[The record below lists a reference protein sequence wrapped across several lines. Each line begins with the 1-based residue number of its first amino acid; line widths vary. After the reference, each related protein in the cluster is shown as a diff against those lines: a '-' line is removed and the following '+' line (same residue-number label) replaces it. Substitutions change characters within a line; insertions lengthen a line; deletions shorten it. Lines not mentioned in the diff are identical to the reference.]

1 MRIVRHKRKRIREVL
16 EPPNLIEI
24 QYNSYR
30 WFLEEGLKEL
40 FQTFSPIYDLTYD
53 PSGSK
58 QTNPNFIEFGEY
70 CLGEPKYSVEECR
83 EREATFS
90 APLRVKVRFG
100 KRDGEVQ
107 ESEIYLGDLPLMTDG
122 GTFIINGRERV
133 IISQLNRTPGV
144 HFPSPLLSSTGRE
157 MMVRALGKVLQI
169 QIIPAEGPWLDGGT
183 DATNVIRLRV
193 HQSKMLP
200 ITQIIKAFAA
210 YEEAR
215 VPAELELERA
225 VGWRML
231 QKVEYAGKTLLEA
244 GAILTHELL
253 EQLPEEARSLRVKCE
268 PPYERLGEL
277 NNKPVYGLRNEHF
290 AMMFGRPRERRETLR
305 EVTLRNPKE
314 AELIGKTAVET
325 ITNAKGKPIV
335 QAGEVIDEK
344 AAKQIAKLKLPEV
357 RVRFTEV
364 VGGDLELP
372 PLLKVTLDADPT
384 NDSIEAVYDFYRR
397 MRPGD
402 PMVPENVFNLFYG
415 LVLDPRRYDL
425 GRVGRYQITR
435 KLRHGIPLE
444 VRRLT
449 VPDLLLSLRHL
460 LEMAEDKHEYEDTDH
475 LANKRVRSVG
485 ELLQAHLRQAFL
497 KLEKTAREKMTAAE
511 DVSQILPNVVLS
523 VKPVATAL
531 QSFFATNPLSTFMDQ
546 TNPLS
551 ELANKRRLSVLG
563 PGGLQRQSIPPQV
576 RNITPSQYGRIC
588 PIETPEGQNIGLV
601 TQMTLYS
608 YVDEFGFLRT
618 PYRIVRDG
626 KPTDEV
632 VYLPADEDENAYIA
646 PADTPLDENGYL
658 PPMVQVR
665 WRDEYPIVPRE
676 QVQYMDVNPAQVF
689 SVSASMIA
697 FLEHDDAGRA
707 LMGSNMQRQGVP
719 LLNPE
724 APLVF
729 TGVERHAAKYAQ
741 SLITARAT
749 GRVKYVSATE
759 IRIERE
765 EKDPNGDPIIDVY
778 KLPHL
783 VQSNKGTSF
792 TFLPK
797 VRLGQRVRA
806 GDVIADGPSTEN
818 GELALGRNI
827 LVAFLPAGG
836 YNYEDAVFV
845 SQRLLYDDTYTSVHL
860 ESYQTDATETKLG
873 PEEITSDIP
882 NVGEEARRDLDESG
896 IIRIGAE
903 VKPEDILVGKIQP
916 KGQTEGTTEQKL
928 VRIIFGGKAEEMRDV
943 SLRLPHGER
952 GVVVRVSQFAR
963 FKYYC
968 ESCKSEFYRS
978 KPMESKSC
986 PRCHGTL
993 VQLPEDELPPSVNHR
1008 VRVTVATRRPLTEGD
1023 KMAGRHG
1030 NKGVISKIQPVED
1043 MPFLMDGTP
1052 IDIVLNPL
1060 GVPSR
1065 MNIGQ
1070 ILEFHLGLVAK
1081 ELGIRFQT
1089 PVFQSSTPDEIK
1101 QEMRILA
1108 DRLRRHALRVLLDHE
1123 LRLNDET
1130 GNPVQ
1135 WGYRATFDEAM
1146 EKVRAALAS
1155 APESERKRIAERL
1168 AIAEAQPDLDTLVNA
1183 IRQRAIDRAGFDPET
1198 GKVILRDGRTGE
1210 PFGNPVAVGYLYLLK
1225 LEHLAEEKIHARSIG
1240 PYSLV
1245 TQQPLG
1251 GKAQFGGQRLGEMEV
1266 WALEAYGA
1274 AHTLQ
1279 EMLTIK
1285 SDDVNGRIHTF
1296 EAIIKGAPVIQP
1308 SMPESFKILVNE
1320 LRALALKVQII
1331 DEDGHIHDF
1340 HSLEELEEA
1349 LSKPKPTKPVLG
1361 ELQPSSSAES

>member
-1 MRIVRHKRKRIREVL
+1 MRIVQHSRKRIREVL

-40 FQTFSPIYDLTYD
+40 FQTFSPIYDMTGNYFL
-53 PSGSK
+53 
-58 QTNPNFIEFGEY
+58 EFGDY

-83 EREATFS
+83 EREITFDI
-90 APLRVKVRFG
+90 PLRVKVRFG
-100 KRDGEVQ
+100 KVDGEVQ
-107 ESEIYLGDLPLMTDG
+107 ESEIYLGDLPLMTDE

-133 IISQLNRTPGV
+133 IINQLNRTAGI
-144 HFPSPLLSSTGRE
+144 HFPSPYLSSTGRE
-157 MMVRALGKVLQI
+157 MMSRTLGKVLQM
-169 QIIPAEGPWLDGGT
+169 QIIPVEGPWLDGGT
-183 DATNVIRLRV
+183 DPQNVIRLKV
-193 HQSKMLP
+193 HQSKQLP
-200 ITQIIKAFAA
+200 ITQIIKAFAY
-210 YEEAR
+210 YEQAR

-231 QKVEYAGKTLLEA
+231 EPVVFEGRTLLEP
-244 GAILTHELL
+244 GDVLTFELL
-253 EQLPEEARSLRVKCE
+253 ESLPAEARALRVKCE
-268 PPYERLGEL
+268 PPYDPER
-277 NNKPVYGLRNEHF
+277 GLTND
-290 AMMFGRPRERRETLR
+290 AIVAMFGRPRERREILR
-305 EVTLRNPKE
+305 EVTLHTPRA
-314 AELIGKTAVET
+314 AELVGKIAAETLKDSRGKVIVE
-325 ITNAKGKPIV
+325 
-335 QAGEVIDEK
+335 AGATIDEK
-344 AAKQIAKLKLPEV
+344 AAKAIEKRKLPEV
-357 RVRFTEV
+357 RVRFVEV
-364 VGGDLELP
+364 QGGDLELP
-372 PLLKVTLDADPT
+372 PLLKTTLDADPT
-384 NDSIEAVYDFYRR
+384 SDSREAVLDFFRR

-402 PMVPENVFNLFYG
+402 PATEESVRNLFYS

-425 GRVGRYQITR
+425 GRVGRYQISR
-435 KLRHGIPLE
+435 KLRHGIPNN
-444 VRRLT
+444 VRHLT
-449 VPDLLLSLRHL
+449 VPDLLLALRHL

-485 ELLQAHLRQAFL
+485 ELLQAHLRAAFL
-497 KLEKTAREKMTAAE
+497 KLEKTAREKMSAAE
-511 DVSQILPNVVLS
+511 DVSQILQNVVLS
-523 VKPVATAL
+523 VKPVTTAL
-531 QSFFATNPLSTFMDQ
+531 QTFFSQNPLSTFMDQ

-563 PGGLQRQSIPPQV
+563 PGGLNRQSIPPQV

-601 TQMTLYS
+601 TQMTLHAR
-608 YVDEFGFLRT
+608 VDEFGFLRT
-618 PYRIVRDG
+618 PYRKVVDG
-626 KPTDEV
+626 KVTDEV
-632 VYLPADEDENAYIA
+632 VYLAADEDESAYIA
-646 PADTPLDENGYL
+646 PADTPVSEDGTL
-658 PPMVQVR
+658 PEMVQVR

-676 QVQYMDVNPAQVF
+676 QVQYMDVAPAQVF
-689 SVSASMIA
+689 SVSATMIA

-719 LLNPE
+719 LINPE
-724 APLVF
+724 APLVH
-729 TGVERHAAKYAQ
+729 TGIERYAAKYAK

-759 IRIERE
+759 IRIQRE
-765 EKDPNGDPIIDVY
+765 DNGQLDIY

-783 VQSNKGTSF
+783 VQSNKGTCF

-797 VRLGQRVRA
+797 VKLGQRVRE

-845 SQRLLYDDTYTSVHL
+845 SQRLLYDDTYTSIHL

-873 PEEITSDIP
+873 PEEITNDIP
-882 NVGEEARRDLDESG
+882 NVGEEARRDLDENG
-896 IIRIGAE
+896 IIRLGAE
-903 VKPEDILVGKIQP
+903 VKADDILVGKIQP
-916 KGQTEGTTEQKL
+916 KGQTEASTEQKL

-952 GVVVRVSQFAR
+952 GYVVRVTQFAR
-963 FKYYC
+963 FKYEC
-968 ESCKSEFYRS
+968 ESCKSLFYRS
-978 KPMESKSC
+978 KPIETKSC
-986 PRCHGTL
+986 PRCNGTL
-993 VQLPEDELPPSVNHR
+993 RQLEEDELPPGVNHR

-1081 ELGIRFQT
+1081 ELGIRFRT
-1089 PVFQSSTPDEIK
+1089 PVFQGSTPEEIK
-1101 QEMRILA
+1101 QEMRHLA
-1108 DRLRRHALRVLLDHE
+1108 DRLRRKALRTLIDHE
-1123 LRLNDET
+1123 LNLHDEA
-1130 GNPVQ
+1130 GNPVE
-1135 WGYRATFDEAM
+1135 WGYRATFEEAL
-1146 EKVRAALAS
+1146 EAVRRAIEVAPEEVRAQLARRLALANKETPS
-1155 APESERKRIAERL
+1155 V
-1168 AIAEAQPDLDTLVNA
+1168 DTLVEA

-1210 PFGNPVAVGYLYLLK
+1210 PFGNPVAVGYLYILK

-1308 SMPESFKILVNE
+1308 SVPESFKILVNE

-1331 DEDGHIHDF
+1331 DENGVVHDLR
-1340 HSLEELEEA
+1340 STEDLDA
-1349 LSKPKPTKPVLG
+1349 LDEPKPKPALG
-1361 ELQPSSSAES
+1361 DLQPSAARESTL

>member
-1 MRIVRHKRKRIREVL
+1 MRIVQHSRKRIREVL

-40 FQTFSPIYDLTYD
+40 FQTFSPIYDLTGNY
-53 PSGSK
+53 
-58 QTNPNFIEFGEY
+58 FIEFGDY
-70 CLGEPKYSVEECR
+70 CLGEPKYSVDECR
-83 EREATFS
+83 EREITFD

-107 ESEIYLGDLPLMTDG
+107 ESEIYLGNLPLMTEG
-122 GTFIINGRERV
+122 GTFIVNGRERV
-133 IISQLNRTPGV
+133 IISQLNRTPGI
-144 HFPSPLLSSTGRE
+144 HFPSPFLSSTGRE
-157 MMVRALGKVLQI
+157 MMARTFGKVLQI

-183 DATNVIRLRV
+183 DPQNVIRLKV
-193 HQSKMLP
+193 HQSKQLP

-225 VGWRML
+225 VGWRIL
-231 QKVEYAGKTLLEA
+231 ETVEYRGETLLRS
-244 GAILTHELL
+244 GDLLTYERL
-253 EQLPEEARSLRVKCE
+253 ENFPADIRTLRVKCE
-268 PPYERLGEL
+268 PPYDPQLGL
-277 NNKPVYGLRNEHF
+277 TNDAIAY
-290 AMMFGRPRERRETLR
+290 MFGRPRERREILHEATLR
-305 EVTLRNPKE
+305 MPKE
-314 AELIGKTAVET
+314 GDLIGRTAAET
-325 ITNAKGKPIV
+325 ITNAKGKPII
-335 QAGEVIDEK
+335 QANEVFDEK
-344 AAKQIAKLKLPEV
+344 TAKQVAKLKLPEV
-357 RVRFTEV
+357 RVRFVEV
-364 VGGDLELP
+364 QGGDIELP
-372 PLLKVTLDADPT
+372 PLLKATLDADPT
-384 NDSIEAVYDFYRR
+384 ADSREAVLDFYRR

-402 PMVPENVFNLFYG
+402 PAVEENVRNLFYG

-449 VPDLLLSLRHL
+449 VPDLLLALRHL
-460 LEMAEDKHEYEDTDH
+460 LEMAEEKHEYEDTDH

-485 ELLQAHLRQAFL
+485 ELLQAHLRAAFL

-523 VKPVATAL
+523 VKPVTNAL

-546 TNPLS
+546 TNPLA

-563 PGGLQRQSIPPQV
+563 PGGLNRQSIPPQV

-601 TQMTLYS
+601 NQMTLYA

-618 PYRIVRDG
+618 PYRVVRDG
-626 KPTDEV
+626 KLTDEV

-646 PADTPLDENGYL
+646 PADTPVDENGYL
-658 PPMVQVR
+658 PETVQVR

-676 QVQYMDVNPAQVF
+676 QVHYMDVNPAQVF
-689 SVSASMIA
+689 SVSATMIA

-719 LLNPE
+719 LINPE

-729 TGVERHAAKYAQ
+729 TGVERQAAKYAQ

-749 GRVKYVSATE
+749 GRVRYVSATE

-765 EKDPNGDPIIDVY
+765 DDGTLEVY

-783 VQSNKGTSF
+783 VQSNKGTCF

-797 VRLGQRVRA
+797 VKLGQRVRA

-845 SQRLLYDDTYTSVHL
+845 SQRLLYDDVYTSIHL
-860 ESYQTDATETKLG
+860 ESHQTDATETKLG
-873 PEEITSDIP
+873 PEEITNDIP
-882 NVGEEARRDLDESG
+882 NVGEEARRDLDENG

-903 VKPEDILVGKIQP
+903 VKPEDLLVGKIQP

-952 GVVVRVSQFAR
+952 GYVVRVTQFAR
-963 FKYYC
+963 FKYEC
-968 ESCKSEFYRS
+968 ESCKSLFYRS
-978 KPMESKSC
+978 KPLETKTC
-986 PRCHGTL
+986 PRCHGIL
-993 VQLPEDELPPSVNHR
+993 RQLEEDELPPSVNHR

-1070 ILEFHLGLVAK
+1070 ILEFHLGLVAR
-1081 ELGIRFQT
+1081 ELGIRFRT
-1089 PVFQSSTPDEIK
+1089 PVFQSSTPEEIK
-1101 QEMRILA
+1101 QEMRFLA
-1108 DRLRRHALRVLLDHE
+1108 DRLRRKALRILLDHE
-1123 LRLNDET
+1123 LHLSDED
-1130 GNPVQ
+1130 GKSVV

-1146 EKVRAALAS
+1146 DAVRSVLHR
-1155 APESERKRIAERL
+1155 APESERKRIADRL
-1168 AIAEAQPDLDTLVNA
+1168 AFAEKKTPSVDALVDA

-1308 SMPESFKILVNE
+1308 SVPESFKILVNE

-1331 DEDGHIHDF
+1331 DENDVAHDLR
-1340 HSLEELEEA
+1340 SLEELDTLDEP
-1349 LSKPKPTKPVLG
+1349 KPKPLLG
-1361 ELQPSSSAES
+1361 ELPAGALTDGNA

>member
-1 MRIVRHKRKRIREVL
+1 MRIVQHSRKRIREVL

-40 FQTFSPIYDLTYD
+40 FQTFSPIYDLTGNY
-53 PSGSK
+53 
-58 QTNPNFIEFGEY
+58 FIEFGDY

-83 EREATFS
+83 EREITFD

-107 ESEIYLGDLPLMTDG
+107 ESEIYLGDLPLMTEG
-122 GTFIINGRERV
+122 GTFIVNGRERV

-144 HFPSPLLSSTGRE
+144 HFPSPFLSSTGRE
-157 MMVRALGKVLQI
+157 MMARTFGKVLQM

-183 DATNVIRLRV
+183 DPQNVIRLKV
-193 HQSKMLP
+193 HQSKQLP

-225 VGWRML
+225 VGWRIL
-231 QKVEYAGKTLLEA
+231 ETVEYEGRTLLEP
-244 GAILTHELL
+244 GDLLTYELL
-253 EQLPEEARSLRVKCE
+253 ENFPEGARTLRVKCE
-268 PPYERLGEL
+268 PPYDPQLGL
-277 NNKPVYGLRNEHF
+277 TNDAIAY
-290 AMMFGRPRERRETLR
+290 MFGRPRERREIQH
-305 EVTLRNPKE
+305 EVTLHTPKE
-314 AELIGKTAVET
+314 GDLIGKTAAET
-325 ITNAKGKPIV
+325 ITNTKGKPII
-335 QAGEVIDEK
+335 QAGEVFDEK
-344 AAKQIAKLKLPEV
+344 TAKQVAKLKLPEV
-357 RVRFTEV
+357 RVRFVEV
-364 VGGDLELP
+364 QGGDIELP
-372 PLLKVTLDADPT
+372 PLLKATLDADPT
-384 NDSIEAVYDFYRR
+384 ADSREAVLDFYRR

-402 PMVPENVFNLFYG
+402 PAVEENVRNLFYG

-449 VPDLLLSLRHL
+449 VPDLLLALRHL
-460 LEMAEDKHEYEDTDH
+460 LEMAEEKHEYEDTDH

-485 ELLQAHLRQAFL
+485 ELLQAHLRAAFL

-523 VKPVATAL
+523 VKPVTNAL

-563 PGGLQRQSIPPQV
+563 PGGLNRQSIPPQV

-601 TQMTLYS
+601 NQMTLYA

-618 PYRIVRDG
+618 PYRVVREG
-626 KPTDEV
+626 KLTDEV
-632 VYLPADEDENAYIA
+632 VYLPADEDESAYIA
-646 PADTPLDENGYL
+646 PADTPIDENGYL
-658 PPMVQVR
+658 PETVQVR

-676 QVQYMDVNPAQVF
+676 QVQYMDVDPAQVF
-689 SVSASMIA
+689 SVSATMIA

-719 LLNPE
+719 LITPE

-741 SLITARAT
+741 SLITARAA
-749 GRVKYVSATE
+749 GRVRYVSATE

-765 EKDPNGDPIIDVY
+765 DNGALDVY

-783 VQSNKGTSF
+783 VQSNKGTCF

-797 VRLGQRVRA
+797 VKLGQRVRE

-845 SQRLLYDDTYTSVHL
+845 SQRLLYDDVYTSIHL
-860 ESYQTDATETKLG
+860 ESHQTDATETKLG
-873 PEEITSDIP
+873 PEEITNDIP
-882 NVGEEARRDLDESG
+882 NVGEEARRDLDENG
-896 IIRIGAE
+896 IVRIGAE

-916 KGQTEGTTEQKL
+916 KGQTEGSTEQKL

-952 GVVVRVSQFAR
+952 GYVVRVTQFAR
-963 FKYYC
+963 FKYEC
-968 ESCKSEFYRS
+968 ESCKSLFYRS
-978 KPMESKSC
+978 KPSESKTC

-993 VQLPEDELPPSVNHR
+993 KQLEEDELPPSVNHR

-1070 ILEFHLGLVAK
+1070 ILEFHLGLVAR
-1081 ELGIRFQT
+1081 ELGIRFRT
-1089 PVFQSSTPDEIK
+1089 PVFQSSTPEEIK
-1101 QEMRILA
+1101 QEMRFLA
-1108 DRLRRHALRVLLDHE
+1108 DRLRRKALRILLDHE
-1123 LRLNDET
+1123 LQLRDEA
-1130 GNPVQ
+1130 GNPVE
-1135 WGYRATFDEAM
+1135 WGYRASFDDAM
-1146 EKVRAALAS
+1146 DAVRAALQS
-1155 APESERKRIAERL
+1155 VPESERKRIADRL
-1168 AIAEAQPDLDTLVNA
+1168 AFADKKTPPVDALVDA

-1308 SMPESFKILVNE
+1308 SVPESFKILVNE

-1331 DEDGHIHDF
+1331 DENDVAHDLR
-1340 HSLEELEEA
+1340 SLEDLDTLDEPKPKPLLEELPTGA
-1349 LSKPKPTKPVLG
+1349 LTDG
-1361 ELQPSSSAES
+1361 NA

>member
-1 MRIVRHKRKRIREVL
+1 MRIVRHSRKRIREVL

-40 FQTFSPIYDLTYD
+40 FQTFSPIYDLTGNY
-53 PSGSK
+53 
-58 QTNPNFIEFGEY
+58 FIEFGDY
-70 CLGEPKYSVEECR
+70 CLGEPKYSVDECR
-83 EREATFS
+83 EREITFD

-107 ESEIYLGDLPLMTDG
+107 ESEIYLGDLPLMTEG
-122 GTFIINGRERV
+122 GTFIVNGRERV

-144 HFPSPLLSSTGRE
+144 HFPSPFLSSSGRE
-157 MMVRALGKVLQI
+157 MMARAFSKVLQM

-183 DATNVIRLRV
+183 DPQNVIRLKV
-193 HQSKMLP
+193 HQSKQLP

-210 YEEAR
+210 YDEAR

-225 VGWRML
+225 IGWRML
-231 QKVEYAGKTLLEA
+231 ETVQYEGKTLLEP
-244 GAILTHELL
+244 GDLLTYELL
-253 EQLPEEARSLRVKCE
+253 ENFPAGARMLRVKCE
-268 PPYERLGEL
+268 PPYDPQLGL
-277 NNKPVYGLRNEHF
+277 TNDAIAY
-290 AMMFGRPRERRETLR
+290 MFGRPRERREIPRELTL
-305 EVTLRNPKE
+305 NAPKE
-314 AELIGKTAVET
+314 GDLIGKTAAET
-325 ITNAKGKPIV
+325 IKNTKGKPII
-335 QAGEVIDEK
+335 QEGEVFDEK
-344 AAKQIAKLKLPEV
+344 TAKQIAKLKLPEV
-357 RVRFTEV
+357 RVRFIEV
-364 VGGDLELP
+364 VGGDMDIP
-372 PLLKVTLDADPT
+372 PLLKATLDADPT
-384 NDSIEAVYDFYRR
+384 EDSREAVLDFYRR

-402 PMVPENVFNLFYG
+402 PAVEENVKNLFYG

-435 KLRHGIPLE
+435 KLRHGIPDS

-449 VPDLLLSLRHL
+449 VPDLLLALRHL
-460 LEMAEDKHEYEDTDH
+460 LEMAEDKHDYEDTDH

-485 ELLQAHLRQAFL
+485 ELLQAHLRAAFI

-523 VKPVATAL
+523 VKPVAGAL

-546 TNPLS
+546 TNPLA

-563 PGGLQRQSIPPQV
+563 PGGLNRQSIPPQV

-601 TQMTLYS
+601 NQMTLYA
-608 YVDEFGFLRT
+608 YVDDYGFLRT
-618 PYRIVRDG
+618 PYRIVREG
-626 KPTDEV
+626 KLTDEV
-632 VYLPADEDENAYIA
+632 VYLPADEDESAYIA
-646 PADTPLDENGYL
+646 PADVPIDENGYL
-658 PPMVQVR
+658 PETVQVR

-676 QVQYMDVNPAQVF
+676 QVQYMDVDPAQVF
-689 SVSASMIA
+689 SASATMIA

-719 LLNPE
+719 LINPE
-724 APLVF
+724 APLVH
-729 TGVERHAAKYAQ
+729 TGIERVAAQYAQ
-741 SLITARAT
+741 SLVRARAA

-759 IRIERE
+759 IRIQRDEDGE
-765 EKDPNGDPIIDVY
+765 FDVY
-778 KLPHL
+778 KLRHL
-783 VQSNKGTSF
+783 VQSNKGTCF

-797 VRLGQRVRA
+797 VKLGQRVRA
-806 GDVIADGPSTEN
+806 GDIIADGPSTEN

-845 SQRLLYDDTYTSVHL
+845 SQRLLYDDTYTSIHL
-860 ESYQTDATETKLG
+860 ESHQTDATETKLG

-882 NVGEEARRDLDESG
+882 NVGEEARRDLDENG

-903 VKPEDILVGKIQP
+903 VKPDDLLVGKIQP
-916 KGQTEGTTEQKL
+916 KGQTEGSTEQKL

-952 GVVVRVSQFAR
+952 GYVVRVTQFAR
-963 FKYYC
+963 FKYEC
-968 ESCKSEFYRS
+968 ESCKSLFYRA

-986 PRCHGTL
+986 PRCHGAL
-993 VQLPEDELPPSVNHR
+993 KQLEEDELPPSVNHR

-1081 ELGIRFQT
+1081 EFGVRFKT

-1101 QEMRILA
+1101 QEMRHLA
-1108 DRLRRHALRVLLDHE
+1108 DRLRRKALRILLDHE
-1123 LRLNDET
+1123 LRLRDEA
-1130 GNPVQ
+1130 GNPIE

-1146 EKVRAALAS
+1146 EAVRAALNS
-1155 APESERKRIAERL
+1155 APESERKRVADRL
-1168 AIAEAQPDLDTLVNA
+1168 AFAEKKTPNADALADA

-1210 PFGNPVAVGYLYLLK
+1210 PFGNPVAVGYLYILK

-1308 SMPESFKILVNE
+1308 SVPESFKILVNE
-1320 LRALALKVQII
+1320 LRALGLKVQII
-1331 DEDGHIHDF
+1331 DENNTAHDLR
-1340 HSLEELEEA
+1340 SLEDLDTIDEP
-1349 LSKPKPTKPVLG
+1349 KPKPLLDDIPA
-1361 ELQPSSSAES
+1361 SALIDSNP